1 MRCFPLASTL
11 KVREQA
17 LAIGLCMTCDTIAR
31 FECSAQVQPDK
42 FATAILLVAELHGAS
57 PQTRF
62 DRRRHGCR
70 SGVEHPLDYDVLRR
84 RYQHVP
90 PAALGELLRRAL
102 AEKAAAGLHGL
113 SSMLH
118 SGQPSILCRARA
130 CLVHC
135 CMLRCRCTLCVF
147 CITAGGLHQL
157 ALRRNAISIRTLRTP
172 WLDARSGA
180 ASVVPSV
187 AAAQPLPPLPQWLR
201 PPHHT
206 KSLARKL
213 QLRALGGGG
222 GGLRSARALLPP
234 LDLAGHVQH
243 LQSMRGHQFAV
254 YCISFDKLGRH
265 IITGSD
271 DTFIKVALSVD
282 PGASCSSANMP
293 CCSAQHCRYC
303 G

>member
-1 MRCFPLASTL
+1 MQF
-11 KVREQA
+11 
-17 LAIGLCMTCDTIAR
+17 
-31 FECSAQVQPDK
+31 VQ
-42 FATAILLVAELHGAS
+42 THV
-57 PQTRF
+57 
-62 DRRRHGCR
+62 DRRSHGYR
-70 SGVEHPLDYDVLRR
+70 PGVEHPLGYDVLRR

-118 SGQPSILCRARA
+118 SGQRSISCRACA

-135 CMLRCRCTLCVF
+135 CMLWRRCALCAF
-147 CITAGGLHQL
+147 CIPAGSLCQHARYGALSQAHQHWF
-157 ALRRNAISIRTLRTP
+157 SGSRTLS
-172 WLDARSGA
+172 LDARSGA

-187 AAAQPLPPLPQWLR
+187 AATQPLPPLPAWLR

-206 KSLARKL
+206 QSLAQKL
-213 QLRALGGGG
+213 QLRTLGGGAR
-222 GGLRSARALLPP
+222 LRSARALLPP
-234 LDLAGHVQH
+234 PDLAAHVQH

-271 DTFIKVALSVD
+271 DTFIKAGYLLTLWRDATNLHNCYTSRR
-282 PGASCSSANMP
+282 AA
-293 CCSAQHCRYC
+293 
-303 G
+303 